1 MAFRIALL
9 AASAALLLAAP
20 AFATSSL
27 SGGVRPPSGYN
38 GPTGGVVAGT
48 PSPGGVGQVRPG
60 SGAKDVP
67 RGYLRVYRAAAR
79 AFAVDWRVLA
89 AIGKI
94 ESDHGRSTAAGV
106 RSGLNF
112 ADCCAGPM
120 QVCVVASCGNV
131 WARYGVDGD
140 ADGIASVYD
149 PSDAV
154 FGAAAI
160 MRDLQAQFGRNHPDL
175 LLAAYNA
182 GPGAVQR
189 WRGVPRYAETRA
201 YVATG
206 LRYMKLLRR

>member
-94 ESDHGRSTAAGV
+94 ESDHGRSGAAGV
-106 RSGLNF
+106 RSGRNF
-112 ADCCAGPM
+112 ADCCSGPM
-120 QVCVVASCGNV
+120 QICTGASCRWAPLQSCTVASCGRV
-131 WARYGVDGD
+131 WQTYCIGGDGARLG
-140 ADGIASVYD
+140 SVYD
-149 PSDAV
+149 PADAV
-154 FGAAAI
+154 FTAARI
-160 MRDLQAQFGRNHPDL
+160 VNG
-175 LLAAYNA
+175 
-182 GPGAVQR
+182 
-189 WRGVPRYAETRA
+189 
-201 YVATG
+201 
-206 LRYMKLLRR
+206 

>member
-38 GPTGGVVAGT
+38 GSTGGVVAGT

-94 ESDHGRSTAAGV
+94 ESDHGSSNAAGV

-120 QVCVVASCGNV
+120 QICVVASCGHG
-131 WARYGVDGD
+131 WSHYAVDGG
-140 ADGIASVYD
+140 AHGIGSVYD
-149 PSDAV
+149 PDDAI

-160 MRDLQAQFGRNHPDL
+160 LRDLQAQFGRNHPGL

-182 GPGAVQR
+182 GAGAVIRQ
-189 WRGVPRYAETRA
+189 RGVPKYAETRA
-201 YVATG
+201 YVSTG